1 MPETREAL
9 AKIAKIL
16 RVDKDEV
23 LLPAC
28 KELER
33 VTGRS
38 GVLDNIVEENESQIL
53 DKIDIMGIERTA
65 DARDVYEALIN
76 KLQKDDKAIFDFFRQ
91 PDYTKPEAY
100 KTVLGFARELAA
112 VPEGFFLKHKKAE
125 EFLRNKPPQRILDA
139 LGYQTASELIA
150 KEDLLEIYAA
160 MRFLESQEWMN
171 DVFFKQYESLKP
183 DDFEKRNIDLRVISP
198 QWVKAAER
206 FMQKKYHNLSHLKE
220 LGVIFI
226 IPWSMGYAGET
237 IRMFSLLLHYLHEV
251 EFYARLFER
260 FSTVPE
266 MFTTNLIAALR
277 GDVPMERPSE
287 KNTWLI
293 IQRYLAKD
301 DENDWRLIWPH
312 VSPEAMHWQKAEDDL
327 VRMGSKFQIHGL
339 RFWRDT
345 DWVGDYFPT
354 SAGIEVLVSFDLVDT
369 AMSLVQKKELVK
381 YFYHHQEALWNKI
394 FASYVGEKEMRDL
407 MVEHFTEH
415 EIRISK
421 MALIWEKLK
430 Q

>member
-1 MPETREAL
+1 MAEVSEAT

-33 VTGRS
+33 ITGRT
-38 GVLDNIVEENESQIL
+38 GVLEGIAEENESQIL
-53 DKIDIMGIERTA
+53 DKIDILGVERAA
-65 DARDVYEALIN
+65 DARDVYDALIN
-76 KLQKDDKAIFDFFRQ
+76 KLRRDDQALFDFFRQ

-112 VPEGFFLKHKKAE
+112 IPDGFFLKHKKAE
-125 EFLRNKPPQRILDA
+125 EFLRANPPQKILSA
-139 LGYQTASELIA
+139 LGYQTVSELLA

-171 DVFFKQYESLKP
+171 EVFFKQYESLQP
-183 DDFEKRNIDLRVISP
+183 DDFEKRQIDLRVISSR
-198 QWVKAAER
+198 WVKAAER

-226 IPWSMGYAGET
+226 IPWSLGYAGET

-251 EFYARLFER
+251 NFYARLFEF
-260 FSTVPE
+260 FSRVPE
-266 MFTTNLIAALR
+266 MFATNLISALR
-277 GDVPMERPSE
+277 GDVPQERPPE
-287 KNTWLI
+287 TKTWLI

-301 DENDWRLIWPH
+301 DENDWRLVWPH
-312 VSPEAMHWQKAEDDL
+312 VNPEAMHWQKAEDDL
-327 VRMGSKFQIHGL
+327 VKMGSKFQIHGL

-345 DWVGDYFPT
+345 DWIGNFFPT
-354 SAGIEVLVSFDLVDT
+354 PAGIDVLVSFDLVDT
-369 AMSLVQKKELVK
+369 AMSLVQQKELVK
-381 YFYHHQEALWNKI
+381 YFYHQQEALWNKI
-394 FASYVGEKEMRDL
+394 FSSYVGEKELHDL
-407 MVEHFTEH
+407 MVEHFMEH
-415 EIRISK
+415 EIRLSK
-421 MALIWEKLK
+421 LALVWEKLR